1 MGVLDAGNDLTIVQ
15 MEENSPFQP
24 LIDFVHPELEAAPK
38 GLPAP
43 PASVTP
49 TSAMLSL
56 EAADA
61 PPAADQTSVLAAAMA
76 YPEVGAA
83 TNNLN
88 AAKQQVAALKHK
100 MKEFAAKENFLEA
113 AVAQGELEK
122 KSDEMSTLK
131 LRRESVIADCLE
143 REQQRRDQAIE
154 AATPVTE
161 TVRDI
166 VLGKLWCIRIIWV
179 IFSVMSSG
187 DRGVGAVVCW

>member
-1 MGVLDAGNDLTIVQ
+1 MVGVLDAGNDLTIVQ

-38 GLPAP
+38 GPPAP

-49 TSAMLSL
+49 TTAMLSL

-88 AAKQQVAALKHK
+88 AAKQQVVALKHK
-100 MKEFAAKENFLEA
+100 VKECAAKENFLEA
-113 AVAQGELEK
+113 AGAQVELEK

-143 REQQRRDQAIE
+143 REQQRRDQAIARTGSINDLE
-154 AATPVTE
+154 NRLNP
-161 TVRDI
+161 
-166 VLGKLWCIRIIWV
+166 LYCLSRILKSIDNRPSYRSLNGPL
-179 IFSVMSSG
+179 IN
-187 DRGVGAVVCW
+187 R